1 MLDATNTDKI
11 AMSMIYHSDLV
22 SDIGAAVPRETFGF
36 FEHLI
41 QNREDNSKLLS
52 IQIKLEGQRCPIT
65 ILPNMTIKIFL
76 HSSFDIEDEKEEAV
90 FENKFLPQKD
100 ERQNF
105 IKARRVSHL
114 LMESAQ
120 ARARRESA
128 AKFRYFDVPSAT
140 YGAGTL
146 STENPLEA
154 RLFLES
160 FSLRS
165 APKAKKNFFV
175 RNHRELAAAI
185 LVSTIV
191 IILGITL
198 HFAYFLKNTDDSS
211 TVIPASSGGAAV
223 SACSSAASPAIN
235 MLLELHGISQ
245 TSFTISMLSILND
258 AINHVLGIDWPLC
271 LDSTMEIPARRISF
285 TINLLLNLRLI
296 PPSKD
301 LAQAVLSGLQMP
313 ATQSLLAE
321 NIATALASYGNITVT
336 RLVLVGSTPQN
347 QTTTASTPL
356 TTPILNS
363 SCGVFSTPGNAT
375 SYPPGVV
382 LRDELVVV
390 ICNAGYAPQGS
401 GSLQARC
408 LSDGTFSGPLSACV
422 ACRPGLY
429 RTLNPSNASVSP
441 DDVSCIPCPPGH
453 YSSAPAATA
462 CAQCGL
468 GAFQNSSGAT
478 SCTACAAFSLA
489 ASTGSFDASSCRCLL
504 GYIGP
509 HGGPCAACGEGLV
522 APSSDMTACVQ
533 CEPHTRAVVDGSCLC
548 RPGYASTSQDPA
560 VPCDQCESGEVTWDS
575 ESGFNTYGS
584 GSCVACSSIASH
596 LIYVPPDPATF
607 PTCACSPGFQL
618 VSGVLC
624 DPCPPGSFSAAGGS
638 CVPGRPG
645 TINQLSGSVA
655 CYACPAGSHSDSTGV
670 SCPLCPVGSY
680 SVGGNAN
687 CSVCPAGRYSSSN
700 ASACELCP
708 PGTYGAGVGECVP
721 CVGGTYA
728 LAGSDECT
736 NCPPGAYSLYQYSA
750 CISCAPTQYAPAP
763 RSTVCYTCAAGTYSP
778 LPAAG
783 ACNVCANGTFSLAS
797 ASTCSVC
804 AAGTYQSSAKAS
816 ACLQCPPD
824 TFQQSPGATSCGAC
838 PPDSSTDG
846 PGTQQVQGC
855 VCHNGTVT
863 TAGSCCPLWR
873 QGVQLNLSVA
883 DIVAAGWHRCFV
895 NPFLTPLPSM
905 DVAVA
910 SCNTNGLLL
919 FAATKAGS
927 SKVLPGTQ
935 EIVQNAISISLV
947 ITHISFMTCFPSAM
961 LWEC

>member
-1 MLDATNTDKI
+1 MDMMRKSADSSSHI
-11 AMSMIYHSDLV
+11 AKEPVL
-22 SDIGAAVPRETFGF
+22 
-36 FEHLI
+36 
-41 QNREDNSKLLS
+41 SKY
-52 IQIKLEGQRCPIT
+52 
-65 ILPNMTIKIFL
+65 
-76 HSSFDIEDEKEEAV
+76 
-90 FENKFLPQKD
+90 
-100 ERQNF
+100 
-105 IKARRVSHL
+105 
-114 LMESAQ
+114 
-120 ARARRESA
+120 
-128 AKFRYFDVPSAT
+128 RYFDSPSAHFP
-140 YGAGTL
+140 AGTIH
-146 STENPLEA
+146 TEDENEA
-154 RLFLES
+154 RELERQRTER
-160 FSLRS
+160 LKR
-165 APKAKKNFFV
+165 NFFV
-175 RNHRELAAAI
+175 RNHRELSASVLLCAI
-185 LVSTIV
+185 IIVLGVSLQFGFFAKNGDQPSTIV
-191 IILGITL
+191 PSPSATISSSPACNGANSANNRVPFAIQLRGIS
-198 HFAYFLKNTDDSS
+198 ATDFTSQML
-211 TVIPASSGGAAV
+211 ASI
-223 SACSSAASPAIN
+223 SAALSKVLAIDSD
-235 MLLELHGISQ
+235 L
-245 TSFTISMLSILND
+245 T
-258 AINHVLGIDWPLC
+258 VC
-271 LDSTMEIPARRISF
+271 LDSIQQVAARRVSL
-285 TINLLLNLRLI
+285 TIDLLLNLHLVAT
-296 PPSKD
+296 SNT
-301 LAQAVLSGLQMP
+301 LADAAISSLESQDTRATLAEEISAALS
-313 ATQSLLAE
+313 TESLL
-321 NIATALASYGNITVT
+321 NVTVIRIHLQVSAYNNVT
-336 RLVLVGSTPQN
+336 VAV
-347 QTTTASTPL
+347 QTTTNAGTSG
-356 TTPILNS
+356 NK
-363 SCGVFSTPGNAT
+363 SCGVFSTPSNAI
-375 SYPPGVV
+375 SYPQGVI

-522 APSSDMTACVQ
+522 APSSDMTASVQ

-638 CVPGRPG
+638 CVPCRPG

-961 LWEC
+961 LWEF